1 MEQEYVDIVESK
13 NRIAERLIDSIS
25 IDEFDIN
32 VDLSDFSVEELKNF
46 YFDISAFNIISNND
60 SFESVFDE
68 SVLDNIVNGKF
79 VLRKFSLQ
87 DGKSYADV
95 HFKKYSSSISFKLK
109 ENHIQDGIFYFVK
122 ESDRRGARYYSL
134 LETNSPK
141 LLTAE
146 KIDRTQCFTPKALLD
161 KFRNIIAHSNYIV
174 SNPNE
179 GTISFKNNKFEFVC
193 SQMWLRGLGTL
204 WSSRHKNLDYFA
216 IKNAILTEYGKGKK
230 TIASEDDIK
239 NMLNLTASYTDY
251 KKSGTTASRIYT
263 LMKNR
268 LNLYGDFFAMKDE
281 NGKEDFDRKIDIFIN
296 IIENNSTIIENGKF
310 TINSK
315 VCYNIQQIIA
325 DEINKKMSHPTGV
338 VVSSNFNVKQASQ
351 KLENAQEL
359 SAELKEVEKELTEHL
374 DKLDRLGRVQK
385 QIYYNKNQ
393 SQIKALEKKREAILK
408 RSINVLNDLEKD
420 VALETG
426 EMKLFNKESVANMP
440 IETAVNLVAFR
451 GYNRFISSG
460 FYKNILDPEHDLT
473 KNEINAILNMDF
485 SEFVVA
491 KRYDGNRREVKLS
504 LEDPDK
510 KTKLENR
517 LLFLRRLRHATSH
530 GLITYSLP
538 ANPKDKNWNKNV
550 VMNYNGDGENNIR
563 VSGSISAFNK
573 LFKNDF
579 FKPVS
584 TGGRTS
590 RG

>member
-1 MEQEYVDIVESK
+1 MEQEYANIVESK
-13 NRIAERLIDSIS
+13 NRIAERLIEGIS
-25 IDEFDIN
+25 TDKFDIN

-68 SVLDNIVNGKF
+68 GVLDDIVNGKF

-87 DGKSYADV
+87 DGKHYTDV
-95 HFKKYSSSISFKLK
+95 HFKKYGSSLSFKLK
-109 ENHIQDGIFYFVK
+109 ENHIQDGVFYFVK
-122 ESDRRGARYYSL
+122 ESDRRSVRYYSL
-134 LETNSPK
+134 LETDSPK
-141 LLTAE
+141 LLTPE
-146 KIDRTQCFTPKALLD
+146 KFDLTKGFEPKILLD

-174 SNPNE
+174 NNQSE
-179 GTISFKNNKFEFVC
+179 GTISFKNNKSEFVC

-204 WSSRHKNLDYFA
+204 WSSRHKSLDYFS
-216 IKNAILTEYGKGKK
+216 IKNAILTEYGEDKK
-230 TIASEDDIK
+230 SIVSEEDIK
-239 NMLNLTASYTDY
+239 NMLNITSPFTDY
-251 KKSGTTASRIYT
+251 KKDGTTASRIYT

-268 LNLYGDFFAMKDE
+268 LNLYEDFFAMKDE

-359 SAELKEVEKELTEHL
+359 SAELKAVEKALKEHL

-385 QIYYNKNQ
+385 QIYYNKNHV
-393 SQIKALEKKREAILK
+393 QIKALEKKREAILK
-408 RSINVLNDLEKD
+408 HSLNVLNELEKD

-426 EMKLFNKESVANMP
+426 EMKLFNKKSVANMP

-460 FYKNILDPEHDLT
+460 FYKNILDPGHELT
-473 KNEINAILNMDF
+473 KNEMNAILNMDC
-485 SEFVVA
+485 SEFAVA
-491 KRYDGNRREVKLS
+491 KRYDGNRREIKLS
-504 LEDPDK
+504 LNDPDK
-510 KTKLENR
+510 KTKLNNR

-538 ANPKDKNWNKNV
+538 TNPKDKDWRNNV
-550 VMNYNGDGENNIR
+550 IMNYNGDGENNIR

-584 TGGRTS
+584 TGGRTA
-590 RG
+590 R